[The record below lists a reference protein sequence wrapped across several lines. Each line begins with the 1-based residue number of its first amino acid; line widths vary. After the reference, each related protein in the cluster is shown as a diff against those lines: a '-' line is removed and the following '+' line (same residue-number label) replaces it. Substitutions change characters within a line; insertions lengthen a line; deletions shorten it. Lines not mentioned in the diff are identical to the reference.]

1 MCVLFVCHVCRACPT
16 KITKPSLFIRW
27 SLVHRWKMQHPRPVF
42 SEVSSCVEA
51 APESTSLCGEWRA
64 CLPVLWWRNDY
75 QGGTAPIWYSEP
87 WMTSTTC
94 YLFVWLFE
102 FWVAFALWPFQSFSQ
117 AWDDFGTSTFG
128 SEFKSAKLHPQT
140 GAPDVKM
147 TSSLQQSRLEKAWRT
162 AIHYSGPGLLHG
174 AGTPAWFLEASKSLD
189 ELGFETCSKLIAYFF
204 HFFVSK
210 VGVALVR
217 EYCWLGG

>member
-16 KITKPSLFIRW
+16 KPSLFIRW
-27 SLVHRWKMQHPRPVF
+27 SLVHRWNSSIPGQCFLKSARALKQLLKAHPFVVSGERVCQYFDEGMTIREAQLRSGIQNPGWLAQHAIF
-42 SEVSSCVEA
+42 LFG
-51 APESTSLCGEWRA
+51 SL
-64 CLPVLWWRNDY
+64 N
-75 QGGTAPIWYSEP
+75 
-87 WMTSTTC
+87 
-94 YLFVWLFE
+94 FE

-117 AWDDFGTSTFG
+117 ACDDFGTSTFG

-147 TSSLQQSRLEKAWRT
+147 TSSLRQSRLEKAWRT

-189 ELGFETCSKLIAYFF
+189 ELGFETCSKLIAYLF